1 MKTSAEKC
9 SDKYML
15 WGKGVWRTL
24 VTVKIYERY
33 PWGSSLL
40 KLQVMQL
47 SKHLTPFTSIFDYN
61 YQSQLATFMNT
72 YCSEQLVLHNSSDSD
87 F

>member
-33 PWGSSLL
+33 P
-40 KLQVMQL
+40 
-47 SKHLTPFTSIFDYN
+47 
-61 YQSQLATFMNT
+61 
-72 YCSEQLVLHNSSDSD
+72 
-87 F
+87 